1 MKGRRKI
8 ISSEMGSP
16 KSSAPSVDSF
26 TSGWLSM
33 GKTTIE
39 LPNKLER
46 EFRAKVAMKYGGKKG
61 GLGMA
66 VKEAIELWLKQ
77 HK

>member
-1 MKGRRKI
+1 
-8 ISSEMGSP
+8 
-16 KSSAPSVDSF
+16 
-26 TSGWLSM
+26 M

-66 VKEAIELWLKQ
+66 VQEAIKLWLKQ
-77 HK
+77 QK